1 MIIASTVLDGVRKAI
16 AKNVNIRG
24 RRMREILFRGKSA
37 EDGKW
42 YIGQLLH
49 FKSPVSEKELNIIVE
64 GCEWDDSNEWFNLGI
79 SAKVVPE
86 TIGQYTGLTDK
97 NGKKIFEGDIIRYAD
112 LYDYN
117 CYLESIENP
126 EVYDNIDLGNIWTID
141 EVVYGIKVGYPAFD
155 LNKHDFETNGLSELS
170 ESGQYFYEVIGNIH
184 DNPELLKG
192 GEE

>member
-1 MIIASTVLDGVRKAI
+1 M
-16 AKNVNIRG
+16 N
-24 RRMREILFRGKSA
+24 REILFRGKRKNNGEWVQGDLRCNPYGERA
-37 EDGKW
+37 I
-42 YIGQLLH
+42 YIV
-49 FKSPVSEKELNIIVE
+49 SPINNQDTT
-64 GCEWDDSNEWFNLGI
+64 GGNEVI
-79 SAKVVPE
+79 PE

-117 CYLESIENP
+117 CYLESIDNP

-155 LNKHDFETNGLSELS
+155 LNKHDFEANGLSELS

-184 DNPELLKG
+184 DNPELLKAMNNDI
-192 GEE
+192 

>member
-1 MIIASTVLDGVRKAI
+1 
-16 AKNVNIRG
+16 
-24 RRMREILFRGKSA
+24 MREILFRGKRKDNGEWCEGYLSKNRD
-37 EDGKW
+37 ENR
-42 YIGQLLH
+42 QLKLCIDYE
-49 FKSPVSEKELNIIVE
+49 EKGVVCSSIV
-64 GCEWDDSNEWFNLGI
+64 I
-79 SAKVVPE
+79 PE
-86 TIGQYTGLTDK
+86 TVGQDTGLTDK

-117 CYLESIENP
+117 CYLESIDNP

-141 EVVYGIKVGYPAFD
+141 EVVYGIEVGYPAFD

>member
-1 MIIASTVLDGVRKAI
+1 
-16 AKNVNIRG
+16 
-24 RRMREILFRGKSA
+24 MREILFRGKRTNNG
-37 EDGKW
+37 EW
-42 YIGQLLH
+42 
-49 FKSPVSEKELNIIVE
+49 VE
-64 GCEWDDSNEWFNLGI
+64 GDLIHLPNGI
-79 SAKVVPE
+79 SILANGYARVIPE
-86 TIGQYTGLTDK
+86 TVGQYTGLTDK

-117 CYLESIENP
+117 CYLESIDNI

-141 EVVYGIKVGYPAFD
+141 EVVYGIEVGYPAFD

>member
-1 MIIASTVLDGVRKAI
+1 
-16 AKNVNIRG
+16 
-24 RRMREILFRGKSA
+24 MREILFRGKSNGGIDKWI
-37 EDGKW
+37 EGTGVFNDGINTW
-42 YIGQLLH
+42 IS
-49 FKSPVSEKELNIIVE
+49 F
-64 GCEWDDSNEWFNLGI
+64 NEPNHAIAYGI
-79 SAKVVPE
+79 KHHTVLPE
-86 TIGQYTGLTDK
+86 TVGQYTGLTDK

-117 CYLESIENP
+117 CYLESMDNP